1 MKLQKMLFRLDDAMD
16 LRKCKGAS
24 WSWRLCGETIEGKQL
39 TLRTAKIGRGE
50 KRWDPTKL
58 IGETL
63 RVTFDATARGNLVA
77 DLWRPSWAEG
87 DDLAALFAHDRTLY
101 QVEQERLTL
110 QATVSAH
117 TEQVAVRVGICRL

>member
-39 TLRTAKIGRGE
+39 TL
-50 KRWDPTKL
+50 
-58 IGETL
+58 
-63 RVTFDATARGNLVA
+63 
-77 DLWRPSWAEG
+77 
-87 DDLAALFAHDRTLY
+87 
-101 QVEQERLTL
+101 

-117 TEQVAVRVGICRL
+117 TEQVAVRVGICCL